1 MEQYPFCS
9 LPREINITG
18 LVSAFRVQ
26 REQNYYF
33 NGESHDFYELVYVVN
48 GKAGITAGERV
59 YILEKGQCFLHP
71 PMEFHKIW
79 SEDSTTPELIIFSF
93 CAKQMPEQISGRYIL
108 SPGLRMM
115 LEEWMDENNVVFHH
129 NDILVTGIKDFA
141 GVRRQL
147 SRLELFFA
155 ELFSTAPD
163 LQRIDSGSAAAYT
176 EIVRIMKENI
186 DQSLTVE
193 QLSSLCR
200 MSKSNMKRIFSR
212 YSGIG
217 IISYF
222 NQMKINRACEILL
235 QGETVGTTSR
245 LLGFTDQ
252 NYFSTVFR
260 RITGMSPSVYAN
272 QSKDVS
278 K

>member
-1 MEQYPFCS
+1 MEQYPFCP
-9 LPREINITG
+9 LPREIDITA
-18 LVSAFRVQ
+18 LVSAFHVK

-48 GKAGITAGERV
+48 GKAGITAEERIYV
-59 YILEKGQCFLHP
+59 LEKGQCFLHP

-93 CAKQMPEQISGRYIL
+93 CAKQMPGQIGGRYYL
-108 SPGLRMM
+108 SPSLRMM
-115 LEEWMDENNVVFHH
+115 LEEWMEENKQVFRH
-129 NDILVTGIKDFA
+129 NGILVTEINDSVGA
-141 GVRRQL
+141 RRQL
-147 SRLELFFA
+147 SRLELFLA
-155 ELFSTAPD
+155 ELLSTAPD

-186 DQSLTVE
+186 NRSLTVE

-260 RITGMSPSVYAN
+260 RITGMSPSVYAS
-272 QSKDVS
+272 QSKKIS